1 MWLFAVVAV
10 LVSVL
15 NRTEG
20 ARISLPNPDAGDREG
35 RHWLVYRQVIPDS
48 LDLGKRAASDAYMCG
63 TLDVCFCG
71 PVGIAGDICPKHDK
85 SVTFHLRL
93 HDPEV
98 LGVASAQQVFAH
110 HHHLHSP
117 ESSGVEAGVVA
128 TGIVPRAVRHLASRA
143 AGASESS
150 QAGVHSDSGF
160 IAVNM
165 TLSSHIRILG
175 EDEDVEAPLA
185 VVLLS
190 SQPPVRAPSEPE
202 AAADT
207 KTEPQRT
214 RGAMDLAAEAHAPLA
229 MVKVWLGEEELMSE
243 SIEKA
248 CRSNYSTLHL
258 GQAPPESDDRA
269 HTHHGDQEVLSEVPA
284 VPDMCN
290 LTILVPCELLRR
302 QLRRA
307 QQDMLE
313 DARVEL
319 GTMVWSVGTPWIK
332 SVFEL
337 PLCPSLCAPRGGA
350 TKEGKVHNS
359 EERIEELEAPVSRLE
374 NDVKKYYEQK
384 ELHGEHHP
392 PVAINFE
399 VEPANSFYNIGN
411 VYYSQGQYERAL
423 EYYQKPLD
431 IRIRVFGS
439 DHLDV
444 AKSYNNIGNV
454 YDSQGKYEEA
464 LEMHTKS
471 LDIRTRIHGG
481 DNHPDVATSKYNI
494 ASLKETQGDLE
505 GARRLF
511 LECEQIYVKVLGA
524 DHEET
529 LDAAMRAQ
537 TVGEEKEE
545 EEGEEGDSDQGEEK
559 EEGQEGDSGE
569 RE

>member
-1 MWLFAVVAV
+1 MQDRRMWLFAVVAV

-160 IAVNM
+160 IAVDM
-165 TLSSHIRILG
+165 TLSSQIRIW
-175 EDEDVEAPLA
+175 EDEHVEAPLA

-207 KTEPQRT
+207 KTDPQGT

-243 SIEKA
+243 SIDKA
-248 CRSNYSTLHL
+248 CGSKYSTLHL
-258 GQAPPESDDRA
+258 GQPAVLDMCVHLEHPCALQAATPAAAACAAGHVGRRA
-269 HTHHGDQEVLSEVPA
+269 IGAGRHGMERCYALDQE
-284 VPDMCN
+284 C
-290 LTILVPCELLRR
+290 RR
-302 QLRRA
+302 VAALA
-307 QQDMLE
+307 L
-313 DARVEL
+313 
-319 GTMVWSVGTPWIK
+319 
-332 SVFEL
+332 
-337 PLCPSLCAPRGGA
+337 SLCSEGRSNGGR
-350 TKEGKVHNS
+350 K
-359 EERIEELEAPVSRLE
+359 
-374 NDVKKYYEQK
+374 
-384 ELHGEHHP
+384 
-392 PVAINFE
+392 
-399 VEPANSFYNIGN
+399 
-411 VYYSQGQYERAL
+411 
-423 EYYQKPLD
+423 
-431 IRIRVFGS
+431 
-439 DHLDV
+439 
-444 AKSYNNIGNV
+444 
-454 YDSQGKYEEA
+454 
-464 LEMHTKS
+464 
-471 LDIRTRIHGG
+471 
-481 DNHPDVATSKYNI
+481 
-494 ASLKETQGDLE
+494 
-505 GARRLF
+505 GAQF
-511 LECEQIYVKVLGA
+511 
-524 DHEET
+524 
-529 LDAAMRAQ
+529 
-537 TVGEEKEE
+537 
-545 EEGEEGDSDQGEEK
+545 
-559 EEGQEGDSGE
+559 
-569 RE
+569 

>member
-165 TLSSHIRILG
+165 TLSSQIRIW

-207 KTEPQRT
+207 KTDPQGT

-243 SIEKA
+243 SIDKA
-248 CRSNYSTLHL
+248 CGSKYSTLHL
-258 GQAPPESDDRA
+258 GQ
-269 HTHHGDQEVLSEVPA
+269 PA
-284 VPDMCN
+284 VLDMCVH
-290 LTILVPCELLRR
+290 LEHPCALQAATSAAAASAL
-302 QLRRA
+302 
-307 QQDMLE
+307 QQDMWE

-319 GTMVWSVGTPWIK
+319 GAMVWSVANPWIK
-332 SVFEL
+332 SV
-337 PLCPSLCAPRGGA
+337 
-350 TKEGKVHNS
+350 
-359 EERIEELEAPVSRLE
+359 
-374 NDVKKYYEQK
+374 VK
-384 ELHGEHHP
+384 L
-392 PVAINFE
+392 AI
-399 VEPANSFYNIGN
+399 PHACRPMRRCCCFY
-411 VYYSQGQYERAL
+411 
-423 EYYQKPLD
+423 
-431 IRIRVFGS
+431 
-439 DHLDV
+439 
-444 AKSYNNIGNV
+444 
-454 YDSQGKYEEA
+454 
-464 LEMHTKS
+464 
-471 LDIRTRIHGG
+471 
-481 DNHPDVATSKYNI
+481 
-494 ASLKETQGDLE
+494 
-505 GARRLF
+505 F
-511 LECEQIYVKVLGA
+511 L
-524 DHEET
+524 
-529 LDAAMRAQ
+529 
-537 TVGEEKEE
+537 
-545 EEGEEGDSDQGEEK
+545 
-559 EEGQEGDSGE
+559 
-569 RE
+569 